1 MHFQSTG
8 VHKRLFF
15 FFFYGLFGPLD
26 HLPQNKMFLLFCAV
40 DRGSQTWPNNL
51 HNNFRPVDLIFHK
64 PHHTSLAEGSCFGW
78 ICFTFFVEASERREC
93 EGGKIAIYRRFLTK
107 SVCSAHYGRFPRCGR
122 TGNYLKSTGRL
133 EECYGGA
140 ILQGSRLQRVQVSFA
155 NTRQLLSLTPR
166 VTAKLLVKE
175 RRGEGRM
182 KNPANSS
189 SIMRNRNP

>member
-1 MHFQSTG
+1 MSVQVCIFKALESIG
-8 VHKRLFF
+8 NIF
-15 FFFYGLFGPLD
+15 FFFYGLFGPWD

-64 PHHTSLAEGSCFGW
+64 PYHTSLAEGSCFGW
-78 ICFTFFVEASERREC
+78 ICFTFFVEASERREY

-140 ILQGSRLQRVQVSFA
+140 ILQGSRLLQTNDSYFSWHPEL
-155 NTRQLLSLTPR
+155 QL
-166 VTAKLLVKE
+166 
-175 RRGEGRM
+175 
-182 KNPANSS
+182 NF
-189 SIMRNRNP
+189 